1 MIRFRSQT
9 VRRNP
14 LTLAVAAI
22 WLVVLAGA
30 APAYAQSP
38 WWHLSSQSRP
48 SYLQPGKATNEV
60 QEVRVSGEEGLY
72 LLASHRGLARGHKAL
87 ISASATTAQVQHELE
102 SEVFGAGNVTVA
114 SGQPVPGGKSYK
126 ITFVGELESQWVAKM
141 EASGVAKSNSPSV
154 SVSEVA
160 RGRPDGVILVDATNL
175 GDENVDPAVQPVT
188 VADVLPHGVK
198 AVAIEAVIAEGNSIG
213 DLAPRLGCSRASV
226 SCTFTG
232 KEPVGESNG
241 FPLTLVPYRA
251 IQVRIAV
258 KLTGVRAGAVN
269 EASATG
275 GNARPATVRRALT
288 LSSAP
293 MPFGV
298 NTYEMRPEEE
308 GGGVDTQAGSHPFQL
323 TTTLNFNETL
333 EARPPAMAKD
343 LRFNLP
349 PGLIGNP
356 EPFPRCTLAE
366 FYANTCPPQTVVG
379 VAHVVADA
387 SPAGRRPE
395 GGGSITL
402 AVPFTQALVN
412 LEPQAGEPARFG
424 FMVHP
429 LGGKVPVFL
438 DTAVRTGGD
447 YGVTVDVSNITEEA
461 EFLSSEVTFWGVPG
475 DPRHDKARGEAC
487 LEAAFA
493 KAENQEETEVNGSC
507 VPFDAHN
514 PPPLLSLPTS
524 CTGVLLTSME
534 AASWAQPGVFGSF
547 GSTEPLPAMDGCNR
561 LQFSPSLKVTPDS
574 NAGSAPTGLNV
585 DVHVPQELVLN
596 PTGLAE
602 SNVRGIAVALPEGV
616 AINPAGGDG
625 LEACPVGLVGFGGF
639 TEYASEPG
647 AQIPTFTSSLP
658 GSVGSSEPFEPGIN
672 FCANASK
679 IATVTIHTPLLPNP
693 LTGFVYLA
701 AQETNP
707 FGSLVA
713 MYIVAQDPV
722 SGTVVK
728 LPGVVHLTASG
739 QIVSTFENNPQLPF
753 EDAELHFFGGERAP
767 LASPA
772 RCGAYTT
779 RASYTPWS
787 GAGAVDASS
796 TFDVTSGPHGSPC
809 PGASLPFNPSLT
821 GGTTSI
827 QAGGFSP
834 FTMTM
839 SREDGE
845 QPLQAISLHMP
856 PGLSGLLTG
865 VELCPEP
872 QADQGTCDPNSQIGE
887 TTVGVGVGGDPFTVK
902 GGKVYITGPYK
913 GAPFGL
919 TIVNPAKAGP
929 FDLEKTSANH
939 PACDCLVVRAKIEV
953 DPVTAQLT
961 VTSDNEGP
969 YRIPTMLEGIP
980 LQIKHVNVTVN
991 RPSFT
996 FNPTDCNPMSITGSL
1011 SSAEAATSA
1020 LSVPFQATNCAT
1032 LAFKPRFSV
1041 STSGKTSRRNGA
1053 SLHVKL
1059 VYPEAPFGSQANIA
1073 SVKVELPKQLPSEL
1087 KTLQHACPHEVFEA
1101 NPAGCSSA
1109 SRVGFARAIT
1119 PLLPVPLEG
1128 PAYFVSYGGK
1138 QFPELI
1144 VVLQGYGVTLDL
1156 HGETFID
1163 ERTSITSSTFHTVPD
1178 APVGSFELNL
1188 PEGPFSALGANGN
1201 LCALTKT
1208 VLVKRKVTVRT
1219 GGRSRTVTRKVRS
1232 TVAAAL
1238 AMPTRFVAQNGAV
1251 IKQSTP
1257 IGVTGCARHKA
1268 GAKKAAKARR
1278 ATVRRSVRRAG

>member
-1 MIRFRSQT
+1 MIRFRS
-9 VRRNP
+9 RIARGNP
-14 LTLAVAAI
+14 LALGVAVAWVAV
-22 WLVVLAGA
+22 LVGA
-30 APAYAQSP
+30 APAHALSP
-38 WWHLSSQSRP
+38 WWHLGSQSRP
-48 SYLQPGKATNEV
+48 SYLQPGKATDEV
-60 QEVRVSGEEGLY
+60 QEVKVSGEEGLY
-72 LLASHRGLARGHKAL
+72 LLASHRGLERGHKAL
-87 ISASATTAQVQHELE
+87 ISASATPAQVQHELE
-102 SEVFGAGNVTVA
+102 SEVFGAGNVTVT
-114 SGQPVPGGKSYK
+114 SGRPVAGGKSYE
-126 ITFVGELESQWVAKM
+126 IMFVGELEAQWVAQM
-141 EASGVAKSNSPSV
+141 ETRGVAKSNSPSV
-154 SVSEVA
+154 SVSEIT
-160 RGRPDGVILVDATNL
+160 RGRPDGVIVVDATNL
-175 GDENVDPAVQPVT
+175 GDANVDPATQPVT
-188 VADVLPHGVK
+188 VADVLPRGVK
-198 AVAIEAVIAEGNSIG
+198 AVAIEAGVVDGRSFPEAAPH
-213 DLAPRLGCSRASV
+213 LACSLATL

-232 KEPVGESNG
+232 KPPAGETNG
-241 FPLTLVPYRA
+241 SPSTLVPYNA
-251 IQVRIAV
+251 IEVRIAV
-258 KLTGVRAGAVN
+258 KLTGARAGAVN
-269 EASATG
+269 EASVAG
-275 GNARPATVRRALT
+275 GNTPSATVRRPLT

-298 NTYEMRPEEE
+298 NTYEIRPEEE
-308 GGGVDTQAGSHPFQL
+308 GGTVDTQAGSHPFQL
-323 TTTLNFNETL
+323 TTTLNFNETF

-356 EPFPRCTLAE
+356 EAFPRCTLAE
-366 FYANTCPPQTVVG
+366 FYAEACPQQTVVG
-379 VAHVVADA
+379 VSHVVVFVT
-387 SPAGRRPE
+387 SEGKVQQ
-395 GGGSITL
+395 GGGSIV
-402 AVPFTQALVN
+402 AAGPITQALVS

-424 FMVHP
+424 FMVKTI
-429 LGGKVPVFL
+429 GGNIPVFL

-475 DPRHDKARGEAC
+475 DPRHNSARGQEC
-487 LEAAFA
+487 LNAAGEMSEGGIA
-493 KAENQEETEVNGSC
+493 RSTCPPLE
-507 VPFDAHN
+507 AHN

-524 CTGVLLTSME
+524 CTGALLTSIE
-534 AASWAQPGVFGSF
+534 ADSWAQPGVFGSL
-547 GSTEPLPAMDGCNR
+547 GSTEPLPALDGCNR
-561 LQFSPSLKVTPDS
+561 LPFTPSLKVTPDS

-602 SNVRGIAVALPEGV
+602 SNVRGITVALPEGV
-616 AINPAGGDG
+616 AINPSGGDG
-625 LEACPVGLVGFGGF
+625 LEACSEGLVGFGGF

-647 AQIPTFTSSLP
+647 VSVPSFTPALP

-679 IATVTIHTPLLPNP
+679 IATVTIRTPLLPNP

-701 AQETNP
+701 AQEANP

-713 MYIVAQDPV
+713 MYIVAQEPV
-722 SGTVVK
+722 SGTIVK
-728 LPGVVHLTASG
+728 LPGVVHLTPSG

-779 RASYTPWS
+779 QASYTPWS

-809 PGASLPFNPSLT
+809 PGRSLPFSPSLT

-845 QPLQAISLHMP
+845 QSLQAISLHMP
-856 PGLSGLLTG
+856 PGLSGLLAG

-872 QADQGTCDPNSQIGE
+872 QADQGTCGPNSQIGE
-887 TTVGVGVGGDPFTVK
+887 TTVGVGLGGDPFTVK
-902 GGKVYITGPYK
+902 GGRVYITGPYE
-913 GAPFGL
+913 GAAFGL
-919 TIVNPAKAGP
+919 SIVNPAKAGP

-939 PACDCLVVRAKIEV
+939 PACDCLVVRARIEV

-980 LQIKHVNVTVN
+980 LQIKHVNVTIN
-991 RPSFT
+991 RPGFT

-1011 SSAEAATSA
+1011 SSAEGATSA

-1032 LAFKPRFSV
+1032 LAFKPGFSV
-1041 STSGKTSRRNGA
+1041 STSGKTSRKTGA

-1059 VYPEAPFGSQANIA
+1059 TYPKAPFGSQANIK
-1073 SVKVELPKQLPSEL
+1073 SVKVDLPKQLPSRL
-1087 KTLQHACPHEVFEA
+1087 TTLQKACVDSTFSRD
-1101 NPAGCSSA
+1101 PALCPVA
-1109 SRVGFARAIT
+1109 SRVGVAKAIT
-1119 PLLPVPLEG
+1119 PLVPVPLEG
-1128 PAYFVSYGGK
+1128 PAYFVSHGGAK
-1138 QFPELI
+1138 FPELI
-1144 VVLQGYGVTLDL
+1144 VVLQGYGVTIEL

-1163 ERTSITSSTFHTVPD
+1163 KEGVTSSTFRTVPD
-1178 APVGSFELNL
+1178 APVGTFELTL
-1188 PEGPFSALGANGN
+1188 PQGSDSALAANGN

-1208 VLVKRKVTVRT
+1208 VLVKRKVTL
-1219 GGRSRTVTRKVRS
+1219 RSKGHTRIVTRKVKS
-1232 TVAAAL
+1232 TIPAPL
-1238 AMPTRFVAQNGAV
+1238 IMPTLFTAQNGMT
-1251 IKQSTP
+1251 IKQNTT
-1257 IGVTGCARHKA
+1257 IEVTGCAKQKTK
-1268 GAKKAAKARR
+1268 AKKAQAHRARVGGR
-1278 ATVRRSVRRAG
+1278 ASRRGSRTG